1 MKRMSVINSVNY
13 FITDITMRGITLM
26 LLLAMLPPLSVKA
39 QGVQSIAE
47 ALERLGSYSCTVD
60 YQVTM
65 PAFSEPVVYSV
76 NLTQQPSV
84 PGDTLAACDYLV
96 DWTLQR
102 DTEPVTGWSAYHNGH
117 HYRLLSNR
125 LQEYHV
131 DANPM
136 AFGIDNNYA
145 IKGGTKSG
153 VQSNAQFTDLL
164 PAFIARSIRDNSI
177 DSTYHFTLH
186 SDTIISGIHRTALY
200 ALQRYKGYDVRRWL
214 LVLDRENGNPVRIT
228 IDNNPGSISEQSIT
242 AIYTPRKYQ
251 HIDLTEAGLIA
262 RYPTD
267 FEQYRQST
275 YRIENLAG
283 TPLPSF
289 SAKLT
294 DGQRYTYTRKSRLPH
309 PTVIVL
315 LNRDQGDPAT
325 TSRLIRQGVD
335 TLPGTIDVVWAF
347 MDEAHPDVTP
357 LPGELLLTGIRSL
370 ARDCGVH
377 DTPVTILV
385 DSSGM
390 VRDVIIGFNNSLSS
404 DVTQKAS
411 LLN

>member
-1 MKRMSVINSVNY
+1 
-13 FITDITMRGITLM
+13 M

-47 ALERLGSYSCTVD
+47 ALERLDHYSCNVD

-65 PAFSEPVVYSV
+65 PAFSEPVVY
-76 NLTQQPSV
+76 NIILTQQPVTS
-84 PGDTLAACDYLV
+84 GDTLAPCDYLI

-102 DTEPVTGWSAYHNGH
+102 DQEPVKGWSAYHDGN
-117 HYRLLSNR
+117 HYRLLANR

-131 DANPM
+131 DANPL
-136 AFGIDNNYA
+136 AFGIDDKHS
-145 IKGGTKSG
+145 IKGGIKSG

-164 PAFIARSIRDNSI
+164 PAFIASSIRDNSL

-186 SDTIISGIHRTALY
+186 PDTIISGINRTALH
-200 ALQRYKGYDVRRWL
+200 ALQRYQGYDVRNWL
-214 LVLDRENGNPVRIT
+214 LVLDRETGQPVRIT
-228 IDNNPGSISEQSIT
+228 IDNNPGQISEQSIT
-242 AIYTPRKYQ
+242 AIYTPREYQ
-251 HIDLTEAGLIA
+251 PVDLTEAGLIA
-262 RYPTD
+262 LYPTD
-267 FEQYRQST
+267 FEQFRQST

-289 SAKLT
+289 SAKRT
-294 DGQRYTYTRKSRLPH
+294 DGQRYTYTRNSRLSH

-315 LNRDQGDPAT
+315 LDSEQGDPAT
-325 TSRLIRQGVD
+325 TSRFIRQGVD
-335 TLPGTIDVVWAF
+335 ALPGTTDIVWAF
-347 MDEAHPDVTP
+347 MDEAHPDVAP
-357 LPGELLLTGIRSL
+357 LAGELLLTGARSL

-385 DSSGM
+385 DSSGI
-390 VRDVIIGFNNSLSS
+390 VRDVITGFNNSLPS
-404 DVTQKAS
+404 DVTQKAT